1 MCDVRYFLR
10 SQRKGLQILSLFCLT
25 CWRCSF
31 IYKSNSHTH
40 TQTRF
45 TIGLY
50 DCGDMSKIFRF
61 SWQTGPH
68 LQTQSHSEVLTGD
81 RASAYKFWGSSIH
94 PITVINRYLLKK
106 KTLFLYVIWACDL
119 CFSFASCNRHVQF
132 SFFSHFRKLNVSL
145 GTVEARVGL
154 HGNHICPDAFI
165 SELWHITSFAR
176 TDLEKK
182 RVELMIS
189 QEGWR
194 RHRSKQG
201 VAQLRAVPPCF
212 FPKSRT

>member
-1 MCDVRYFLR
+1 MRYFLR
-10 SQRKGLQILSLFCLT
+10 SQRNASSKSSNTFPIMFNMLKMF
-25 CWRCSF
+25 F

-61 SWQTGPH
+61 SRQTGPH

-106 KTLFLYVIWACDL
+106 KKTLFLYIIWACDL

-132 SFFSHFRKLNVSL
+132 SFFSYFRKLNVSL
-145 GTVEARVGL
+145 GTVEAWVGL
-154 HGNHICPDAFI
+154 RGNHICPDAFI
-165 SELWHITSFAR
+165 SELWHIHPL
-176 TDLEKK
+176 LEW
-182 RVELMIS
+182 I
-189 QEGWR
+189 
-194 RHRSKQG
+194 
-201 VAQLRAVPPCF
+201 
-212 FPKSRT
+212 